1 MGKQSNSQSIT
12 FKPIS
17 PLLALDVSLQVP
29 ISSSYRSVP
38 VLVDEHASVGHGRP
52 LSARVDLPLDQVV
65 HLVLAARGLR
75 GLVVVRVDGGPSVH
89 AVWMQRGSPADVND
103 VDNVTFIMFPVWII
117 IRSYLVST
125 LVAISNILTD
135 SSSKNSDSDSPKMPL
150 IIYPLNLSIIFF

>member
-1 MGKQSNSQSIT
+1 MTKCVKVGKQSNSQSLT

-17 PLLALDVSLQVP
+17 PLFALDVSLQVP

-75 GLVVVRVDGGPSVH
+75 GLVVVGAVRVDGAPSVH
-89 AVWMQRGSPADVND
+89 AVWVQRGSPADV
-103 VDNVTFIMFPVWII
+103 DNVLMIE
-117 IRSYLVST
+117 
-125 LVAISNILTD
+125 NIADDL
-135 SSSKNSDSDSPKMPL
+135 KH
-150 IIYPLNLSIIFF
+150 LNI

>member
-75 GLVVVRVDGGPSVH
+75 GLVVVGAVRVDGGPSVH
-89 AVWMQRGSPADVND
+89 AVWVQRGSPADV
-103 VDNVTFIMFPVWII
+103 DNVLMMCWC
-117 IRSYLVST
+117 L
-125 LVAISNILTD
+125 
-135 SSSKNSDSDSPKMPL
+135 KML
-150 IIYPLNLSIIFF
+150 QMT

>member
-1 MGKQSNSQSIT
+1 MEKHSHSQSIT

-75 GLVVVRVDGGPSVH
+75 GLVVVGAVRVDGAPSVH
-89 AVWMQRGSPADVND
+89 AVWVQRGSPADV
-103 VDNVTFIMFPVWII
+103 DNVLMIE
-117 IRSYLVST
+117 
-125 LVAISNILTD
+125 NIADDL
-135 SSSKNSDSDSPKMPL
+135 KH
-150 IIYPLNLSIIFF
+150 LNI